1 MCKLGDII
9 VVDEYVGDDEVIVSK
24 HSFVVINDKP
34 GFIEGL
40 RYDLVTNVMSSFKNA
55 EHKNRKLR
63 FMENLEVI
71 SDDIV
76 ADKNKNGKSGF
87 IKADQLIYFDKAKIK
102 YYVLGHLDE
111 KLLDELILLI
121 IKLAECGKL
130 VNNLNNLSD
139 SVVSGVWQREVKSV

>member
-40 RYDLVTNVMSSFKNA
+40 RYDLVTNVMSSFKND

-139 SVVSGVWQREVKSV
+139 SVVSGV

>member
-40 RYDLVTNVMSSFKNA
+40 RYDLVTNVMSSFKND

-87 IKADQLIYFDKAKIK
+87 IKADQLIYFDKTKIK

-139 SVVSGVWQREVKSV
+139 SVVSGV

>member
-24 HSFVVINDKP
+24 HSFVVINDKS

-40 RYDLVTNVMSSFKNA
+40 RYDLVTNVMSSFKND

-139 SVVSGVWQREVKSV
+139 SVVSGVWQREAKSV